1 MVKVAAVPALRA
13 DRHLGNI
20 SGFGGNTPRYDN
32 CAVWRPEID
41 RGDRPES
48 GVARAGSDP
57 LGI

>member
-1 MVKVAAVPALRA
+1 MPALRA